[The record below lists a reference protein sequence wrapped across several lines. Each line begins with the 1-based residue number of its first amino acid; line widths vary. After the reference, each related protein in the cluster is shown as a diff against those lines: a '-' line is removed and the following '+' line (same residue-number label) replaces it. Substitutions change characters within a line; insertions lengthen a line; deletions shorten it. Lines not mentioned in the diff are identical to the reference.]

1 MEVSSYS
8 INWDSEYSLHNW
20 MTDLDLICAEPYLIG
35 MLGAVSFMAFS
46 IGSILITKVIDI
58 HGRRLTLIYASS
70 VTPIG
75 ILLMLTIG
83 KNLAIVYAII
93 FFMGMT
99 YNTRGSTAY
108 LYGTEFLCKQSHLT
122 FGQTLFMMVGVF

>member
-1 MEVSSYS
+1 
-8 INWDSEYSLHNW
+8 
-20 MTDLDLICAEPYLIG
+20 MTDLDLICTEPYLIG
-35 MLGAVSFMAFS
+35 MLGAVSFLSFS

-58 HGRRLTLIYASS
+58 HGRRATLIYASS

-75 ILLMLTIG
+75 IMLLLLIG
-83 KNLAIVYAII
+83 KNLTIVYAII

-108 LYGTEFLCKQSHLT
+108 LYGTEFLCKQSHLA
-122 FGQTLFMMVGVF
+122 FGQTLFMFVGLFQMSTGIFFYVVKS